1 MLEHKVLDDILAA
14 IDPLLSDS
22 DKFKQ
27 RGGAEI
33 LAGVLRGLL
42 FQWHLVGYRDGWRTN
57 RHEALVKSQL

>member
-1 MLEHKVLDDILAA
+1 MLEHEGLDDILAA

-42 FQWHLVGYRDGWRTN
+42 FQWHLVGYRDEW
-57 RHEALVKSQL
+57 

>member
-1 MLEHKVLDDILAA
+1 MLEQEGLDDILTV

-33 LAGVLRGLL
+33 LAGVLRGL
-42 FQWHLVGYRDGWRTN
+42 
-57 RHEALVKSQL
+57 